1 MTLYCGID
9 LHANNSVVAVLG
21 ENDETYYEKRLANDL
36 STIIAVLQPYQAA
49 LSGCVVESTYN
60 WYWLVDGLM
69 DAGFQVHLAH
79 TGAMPQYAGLKYSN
93 DFSDARHLAH
103 LLRLG
108 ILPTGYI
115 YPREE
120 RALRDLL
127 RRRLL
132 LVRQK
137 TLQHLSLQS
146 LIARHSGVRLS
157 ANEIK
162 KLEIDQLAAYL
173 EAPILL
179 GGQITHQARRW
190 LDEAITQIEHELQK
204 QLTPRE
210 DYRLLQ
216 SIPGVGPAL
225 GSTIALETGTIER
238 FPSPGYY
245 ASYARCVKSEK
256 ISNGKRK
263 GQGNKKN
270 GNKYLAWAFM
280 EAAHYAAIWSPP
292 IKRYY
297 QRKQAKSHVLVAKK
311 AVANKL
317 ARACYHMLSRKEAF
331 DVQRAFG

>member
-9 LHANNSVVAVLG
+9 LHANNSVVAVMDDQDRVVCERRLD
-21 ENDETYYEKRLANDL
+21 NDIDL
-36 STIIAVLQPYQAA
+36 IIKVLLPYQSE
-49 LSGCVVESTYN
+49 LNGCVVESTYN

-69 DAGFQVHLAH
+69 GAGFPVLLAH
-79 TGAMPQYAGLKYSN
+79 TGALPQYDGLKHVN

-115 YPREE
+115 FPREE

-137 TLQHLSLQS
+137 TLHHLSLQS
-146 LIARHSGVRLS
+146 LIARYSGVRLT
-157 ANEIK
+157 ANKIK
-162 KLEIDQLAAYL
+162 ALETDQLEAYL
-173 EAPILL
+173 EAPVLL
-179 GGQITHQARRW
+179 GGQVTLQARRW
-190 LDEAITQIEHELQK
+190 LEQAIAQIERELQRQVK
-204 QLTPRE
+204 PRE
-210 DYRLLQ
+210 DFRLLQ

-225 GSTIALETGTIER
+225 GFTIALETGSIRR
-238 FPSPGYY
+238 FASPGNY

-263 GQGNKKN
+263 GQGNVKN
-270 GNKYLAWAFM
+270 GNQYLAWAFM
-280 EAAHYAAIWSPP
+280 EAAHYSSIWSPQ

-317 ARACYHMLSRKEAF
+317 ARACYHMLSRQEAF
-331 DVQRAFG
+331 DVHRAFG

>member
-9 LHANNSVVAVLG
+9 LHSINSVVAVL
-21 ENDETYYEKRLANDL
+21 DDDDKTIYEKRLANDL
-36 STIIAVLQPYQAA
+36 STITAVLQPYQAA

-79 TGAMPQYAGLKYSN
+79 TGAMPQYAGLKYTN

-115 YPREE
+115 YPKKE

-127 RRRLL
+127 RRRLV

-137 TLQHLSLQS
+137 TLHHLSLQS
-146 LIARHSGVRLS
+146 LIARHSGQRLT

-162 KLEIDQLAAYL
+162 RLESDQLDAYL

-179 GGQITHQARRW
+179 GGQITHQARCW
-190 LDEAITQIEHELQK
+190 LDEAITRIEQALQK

-225 GSTIALETGTIER
+225 GSDQPLPWRPER
-238 FPSPGYY
+238 SSAFP
-245 ASYARCVKSEK
+245 V
-256 ISNGKRK
+256 
-263 GQGNKKN
+263 
-270 GNKYLAWAFM
+270 LATM
-280 EAAHYAAIWSPP
+280 PRMP
-292 IKRYY
+292 
-297 QRKQAKSHVLVAKK
+297 VV
-311 AVANKL
+311 
-317 ARACYHMLSRKEAF
+317 
-331 DVQRAFG
+331 